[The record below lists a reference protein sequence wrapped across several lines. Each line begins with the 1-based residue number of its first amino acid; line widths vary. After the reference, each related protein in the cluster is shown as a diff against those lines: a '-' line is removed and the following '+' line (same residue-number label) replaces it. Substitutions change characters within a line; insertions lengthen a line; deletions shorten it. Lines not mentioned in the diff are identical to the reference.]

1 MSEILAILHSRAV
14 SPSRVLT
21 SGDSRDERCRA
32 AACAFPIKRSFFSPS
47 HTRAYIL
54 FFHVEFPL
62 HRNYLCSALYTR
74 GALPRPKKC
83 VLYVC
88 VCVCVPRD
96 GIFIASGR
104 KLSVT
109 FTNTSNFVRVPSLP
123 LSPLYRIASF
133 ISFLLWESGVKS
145 YTELDAHC
153 SDGRHI
159 QLTENIKR
167 IHNMKRKFYS
177 SLIGFTHM

>member
-88 VCVCVPRD
+88 MCECAAWRHIYRFRTQAVCDVYEHIELCPCTLPTSLTLVPHRFFHLISAVRIW
-96 GIFIASGR
+96 GK
-104 KLSVT
+104 KLHRAWCALQWWT
-109 FTNTSNFVRVPSLP
+109 
-123 LSPLYRIASF
+123 
-133 ISFLLWESGVKS
+133 S
-145 YTELDAHC
+145 YTINGEYQKN
-153 SDGRHI
+153 S
-159 QLTENIKR
+159 
-167 IHNMKRKFYS
+167 
-177 SLIGFTHM
+177 